1 MACCTRC
8 TNVKWSGV
16 SGQWSLA
23 TTHGF
28 TLAETLIA
36 SVVLAVSVVAV
47 SGAIIASQQQTTV
60 SQEDMIAIALARQ
73 LAEQAAA
80 RPLTSTDATAGWP
93 TVTDYTQYDTIN
105 DFAGYTDKASASI
118 FNNSALTA
126 TGTFS
131 SARPTVTTV
140 TSGTPTLA
148 RGEYSRVVS
157 VTYPTSIFGKSVA
170 GGDFTAGDFA
180 IVTVTVRGF
189 NGSSVALS
197 RLQPKLT
204 VTR

>member
-60 SQEDMIAIALARQ
+60 SQEDMIAISLAPDLSLAGVFEVPQVAAMAL
-73 LAEQAAA
+73 
-80 RPLTSTDATAGWP
+80 
-93 TVTDYTQYDTIN
+93 
-105 DFAGYTDKASASI
+105 
-118 FNNSALTA
+118 
-126 TGTFS
+126 
-131 SARPTVTTV
+131 
-140 TSGTPTLA
+140 
-148 RGEYSRVVS
+148 
-157 VTYPTSIFGKSVA
+157 
-170 GGDFTAGDFA
+170 GGA
-180 IVTVTVRGF
+180 V
-189 NGSSVALS
+189 
-197 RLQPKLT
+197 
-204 VTR
+204 